1 MPKIMPVRPSG
12 FRSALV
18 RFRMGSRDCGG
29 PVALVLT
36 ITTGQ
41 IERERVEAFQVTFRT
56 LLSRRFDEAPF
67 LRQAMLVHLGDSV
80 WQMLT
85 LWDSGLA
92 QTHAVD
98 NDVPLTVRIFRDF
111 GTDPEIRLADV
122 SSFLQP
128 RSQRLPRSDETA
140 PYQPETPTEL
150 REPPPPPGTAQS

>member
-1 MPKIMPVRPSG
+1 M
-12 FRSALV
+12 
-18 RFRMGSRDCGG
+18 
-29 PVALVLT
+29 ALVLT

-41 IERERVEAFQVTFRT
+41 IERERVEAFQVTFQT
-56 LLSRRFDEAPF
+56 LLARRFDEASF

-85 LWDSGLA
+85 LWDSTLA
-92 QTHAVD
+92 QTHVVD

-128 RSQRLPRSDETA
+128 RSGGVARAGEGPTYEPETSTEIREESDE
-140 PYQPETPTEL
+140 
-150 REPPPPPGTAQS
+150 